1 LLDAANVAKEMSILD
16 VGCGPGYV
24 SAAAAERGAKPI
36 GLDFSAEMIAIAKK
50 MFPRIEFRRGDAQNL
65 PFANA
70 SFDRVVAN
78 FALLHLADPERA
90 CVEAARVLKPGGR
103 FGFTTWAKIS
113 ENPFVKLVDDAIQAH
128 ANLEVDLP
136 PGPPFYLF
144 ENEEEFRNALE
155 RTGFDGTSM
164 TFKVH
169 KIEWQ
174 VPTARFIF
182 DAERNA
188 GVRTAG
194 LLARQTPEALRK
206 IQSAIEKSV
215 QSYAPEDVRHVFL
228 SHIHFDHAG
237 AAWRFAGTATVYVH
251 PRGAPHLIDPT
262 KLVESATR
270 IFGDDMERLWG
281 KIAPVPAARVKI
293 LEDNEVVRVPPF
305 EIRAIATPGH
315 ASHHHVYHWD
325 DNIFGGDIAGVRIGN
340 GPPIPPFVPPE
351 LHVD

>member
-1 LLDAANVAKEMSILD
+1 MSDAFTEFEHAGWERVANKYDSVWSSSTRQFIPPLLDAADVSGKMSILD

-24 SAAAAERGAKPI
+24 SAAAAERGAIPI

-50 MFPRIEFRRGDAQNL
+50 MFPRIEFRQGDAQNL
-65 PFANA
+65 PFPDA

-90 CVEAARVLKPGGR
+90 CAEAARVLKPGGK

-128 ANLEVDLP
+128 ANLDVDLP

-144 ENEEEFRNALE
+144 ENENGFRNALE
-155 RTGFDGTSM
+155 RAGFDGASM

-169 KIEWQ
+169 KIEWH
-174 VPTARFIF
+174 VPTARFVF

-194 LLARQTPEALRK
+194 LLARQTPEVLRK

-215 QSYAPEDVRHVFL
+215 QPYAKDDGFAIPK
-228 SHIHFDHAG
+228 
-237 AAWRFAGTATVYVH
+237 AAYIV
-251 PRGAPHLIDPT
+251 
-262 KLVESATR
+262 
-270 IFGDDMERLWG
+270 
-281 KIAPVPAARVKI
+281 AASKS
-293 LEDNEVVRVPPF
+293 N
-305 EIRAIATPGH
+305 RA
-315 ASHHHVYHWD
+315 
-325 DNIFGGDIAGVRIGN
+325 
-340 GPPIPPFVPPE
+340 
-351 LHVD
+351 